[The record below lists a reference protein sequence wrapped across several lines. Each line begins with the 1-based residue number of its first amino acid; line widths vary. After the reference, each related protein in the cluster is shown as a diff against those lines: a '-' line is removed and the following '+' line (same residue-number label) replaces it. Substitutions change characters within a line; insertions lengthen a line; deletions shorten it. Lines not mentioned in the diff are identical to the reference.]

1 MFPSVTDASASLKVL
16 LYIFSFFFV
25 DLESFD
31 IDDPAIN
38 DDDDDDSNV
47 IELPGNADD
56 ELDIEYL
63 MTKLD
68 LADVMENIQ
77 GN

>member
-1 MFPSVTDASASLKVL
+1 MCLQVGKCY
-16 LYIFSFFFV
+16 YIYFRGFFVV

-47 IELPGNADD
+47 IELPGNADE

-68 LADVMENIQ
+68 LADDLENIE